1 MLKIISIFFTTLLF
15 AACGQNQPKRAIN
28 DTDFVAIDTL
38 AIINNPTNNVSVQ
51 TNSFSEIDS
60 SGIIMFPLSIGSNGR
75 DGGSFSYSGVP
86 YNTNWNII
94 FYNSHTSQ
102 YYLLSDR
109 KMLISSIDI
118 QTSSNDQADIA
129 FTKRNIFY
137 KVSVDDYNKDK
148 KLNTEDPEYL
158 FVSDKQ
164 GRNFKQISPSG
175 YNMKSWQYIR
185 STNKIIMTVT
195 KDANNDKSFG
205 GNNEVCSFQINIDT
219 ETQPTEMFSTDFK
232 TS

>member
-1 MLKIISIFFTTLLF
+1 MKPKSYPMLKIISIFFTTLLF
-15 AACGQNQPKRAIN
+15 AACGQNQPKQAMN

-75 DGGSFSYSGVP
+75 DGRSFSYSGVP

-109 KMLISSIDI
+109 KMLIGIIDI

-164 GRNFKQISPSG
+164 GRNF
-175 YNMKSWQYIR
+175 
-185 STNKIIMTVT
+185 
-195 KDANNDKSFG
+195 
-205 GNNEVCSFQINIDT
+205 
-219 ETQPTEMFSTDFK
+219 
-232 TS
+232 